1 QAGPEG
7 TVQLTSA
14 GGQNHDGTPHQPAV
28 FEATGLTGTHTGQT
42 TAFSFAVDA
51 GDDVGQAVQARVS
64 YDLTGDGTWDRIE
77 TYGYFA
83 TDPVPGNE
91 TYTSQGRLAAE
102 DGTLG

>member
-1 QAGPEG
+1 
-7 TVQLTSA
+7 
-14 GGQNHDGTPHQPAV
+14 
-28 FEATGLTGTHTGQT
+28 
-42 TAFSFAVDA
+42 
-51 GDDVGQAVQARVS
+51 ARVS

-102 DGTLG
+102 DGTLGDLDDGTVRVEIWSALGTATPTVTTGPDSTLTLPFDG